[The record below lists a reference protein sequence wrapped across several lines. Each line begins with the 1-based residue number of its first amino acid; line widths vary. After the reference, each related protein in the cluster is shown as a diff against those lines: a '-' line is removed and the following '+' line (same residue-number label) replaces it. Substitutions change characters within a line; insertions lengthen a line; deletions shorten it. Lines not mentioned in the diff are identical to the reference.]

1 MSSASLPSSKAQY
14 NIIES
19 AVGGGLAL
27 AILVIRIITFCIKRF
42 CYSKESLHTLLSVFY
57 FSFTVR
63 QRYTNLQASNPQAGN
78 VQLQAANPPA
88 TPPPAANPP
97 AAPPQ
102 PANQPPSPILLI
114 WTRNVPTGL
123 NGCLAYTYY
132 CSMTVMACWWFISYA
147 VDNSVFLKMTMCSDI
162 NPNDMSHICFAVN
175 ESYKMVDCTAQ
186 QMEPVICYIFNLNIA
201 GLGIAYSI
209 ATLCLSLTNVHYI
222 ILMKMTLKCP
232 KCTIAFRVFVF
243 VVLAVGGFIVWWVS
257 FQTISKYNRYDY
269 SGYGV
274 VPMRVFQSCL
284 ALLTASIA
292 TMLAPCKWNGG
303 QSYYDI
309 AS

>member
-14 NIIES
+14 NVIET
-19 AVGGGLAL
+19 AVGVGLAL
-27 AILVIRIITFCIKRF
+27 VILVILIITFCIKRF

-63 QRYTNLQASNPQAGN
+63 QRYTNLQAANPQA
-78 VQLQAANPPA
+78 
-88 TPPPAANPP
+88 
-97 AAPPQ
+97 
-102 PANQPPSPILLI
+102 ANQPPPPVLLI

-147 VDNSVFLKMTMCSDI
+147 VDNSIFLKTTMCSDI

-222 ILMKMTLKCP
+222 ILMKMTLKWP
-232 KCTIAFRVFVF
+232 KITIASRVFVF
-243 VVLAVGGFIVWWVS
+243 VFLAVGGFIAWWVI

-269 SGYGV
+269 FGYGV

-292 TMLAPCKWNGG
+292 TMLAPWKWNAV
-303 QSYYDI
+303 QSYYDLI
-309 AS
+309 S

>member
-27 AILVIRIITFCIKRF
+27 AILVILIITFCIKRF

-63 QRYTNLQASNPQAGN
+63 QRYTNLQAANPQA
-78 VQLQAANPPA
+78 
-88 TPPPAANPP
+88 
-97 AAPPQ
+97 
-102 PANQPPSPILLI
+102 ANQPPPPVLLI

-147 VDNSVFLKMTMCSDI
+147 VDNSIFLKTTMCSDI
-162 NPNDMSHICFAVN
+162 NPNDTSHICFAVN

-186 QMEPVICYIFNLNIA
+186 QMEPVICYIFNLNFA
-201 GLGIAYSI
+201 GIGIAYSI
-209 ATLCLSLTNVHYI
+209 TKLCLALVDIYYF
-222 ILMKMTLKCP
+222 ILMKMTLKCRWP
-232 KCTIAFRVFVF
+232 IGALQVSAIFVAVICFIAWWAAFPTAGPTIRQNYF
-243 VVLAVGGFIVWWVS
+243 
-257 FQTISKYNRYDY
+257 
-269 SGYGV
+269 GYGH
-274 VPMRVFQSCL
+274 VPMRVITTICP
-284 ALLTASIA
+284 SI
-292 TMLAPCKWNGG
+292 
-303 QSYYDI
+303 YDHPDSDNNTSMDLEFI
-309 AS
+309 